1 MRRRLL
7 VVLALLPLAAG
18 ALGTSPQ
25 ADAAWGTSG
34 AGTVTATAAQM
45 PARSPTGPAVTAVGV
60 YPAARTFTVTW
71 PTARPF
77 GDRPATG
84 YVLERTATLSSAA
97 MDTGT
102 CKGAVSNSVGGVY
115 VPATPGSAT
124 QTCTDTTT
132 LNLGFVQY
140 TVTPVHGRW
149 VGTASTAS
157 TAML

>member
-1 MRRRLL
+1 VRRRLL
-7 VVLALLPLAAG
+7 AVLALLPLA
-18 ALGTSPQ
+18 LGTLPP

-34 AGTVTATAAQM
+34 AGTATGRAAEM
-45 PARSPTGPAVTAVGV
+45 PARSPTGPSVTAVGV

-71 PTARPF
+71 TTARPV
-77 GDRPATG
+77 GGRPATG

-97 MDTGT
+97 MDNGT
-102 CKGAVSNSVGGVY
+102 CKGEVSNGVPGVY

-140 TVTPVHGRW
+140 TVTPVYGRW

-157 TAML
+157 TAMV